1 MEELDYLFKVVIVG
15 DKSVGKTSIMNK
27 YNYGDEGIENNLG
40 IEFIN
45 KIQLVDGDQVGIQLW
60 DMLVL
65 ERFKLKWLYW
75 SYN

>member
-27 YNYGDEGIENNLG
+27 YNIGDDGIENNLG
-40 IEFIN
+40 FEFIN
-45 KIQLVDGDQVGIQLW
+45 KIQPVDGDQVGIQLW